1 MRYLNTFKRTHD
13 YEYEDII
20 DRFELILKG
29 NKSIYFDGYID
40 LTNFKLKIPD
50 EFRII
55 NHKKISYYLYKGE
68 LFEITTL
75 GNQIEMKIS
84 DSDILIKDIED
95 SIVNYNNRIIEM
107 EDAIQKIRHGG
118 NE

>member
-1 MRYLNTFKRTHD
+1 M
-13 YEYEDII
+13 
-20 DRFELILKG
+20 
-29 NKSIYFDGYID
+29 
-40 LTNFKLKIPD
+40 
-50 EFRII
+50 
-55 NHKKISYYLYKGE
+55 
-68 LFEITTL
+68 FEITTL

-118 NE
+118 DE